1 MDSFSEALASL
12 RYYVTYLSPSAYLL
26 PSAGYVSPVHA
37 AIQPRNRHD
46 YQLSESDSGVSL
58 HHRKGGT

>member
-1 MDSFSEALASL
+1 MDSISEALASL
-12 RYYVTYLSPSAYLL
+12 RYYGTYLT
-26 PSAGYVSPVHA
+26 PSAGYVSPVRA

-46 YQLSESDSGVSL
+46 YQLSDTDSGASL